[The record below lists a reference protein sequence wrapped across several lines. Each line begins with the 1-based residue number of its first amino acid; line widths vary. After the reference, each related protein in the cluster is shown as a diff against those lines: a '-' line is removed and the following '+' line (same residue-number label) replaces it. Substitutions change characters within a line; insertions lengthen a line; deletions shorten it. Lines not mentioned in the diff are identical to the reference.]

1 MSKINS
7 KYLQFSKILWQIHN
21 TVTGELHSFHTGSLV
36 EASEVADSLGKDYD
50 VFFGTT
56 YNPIRKERIN

>member
-1 MSKINS
+1 MAKV
-7 KYLQFSKILWQIHN
+7 LQFSKILWQIHN

-50 VFFGTT
+50 VFYGTT
-56 YNPIRKERIN
+56 YNPYRIKRKVV